1 MGMILQ
7 GFEGDRSKNRAGKT
21 LIISYASAARRVGVR
36 RWEVGTIVT
45 VVAKLSPLAVHF
57 MVYTIREL
65 FISSRHLPLQV
76 GNTKADGGAKS
87 IPIRISARMATRR

>member
-1 MGMILQ
+1 MLKKKMGMILQ

-21 LIISYASAARRVGVR
+21 LIISYASMCGRRVFVR

-45 VVAKLSPLAVHF
+45 VVAKLSPLAIHF

-76 GNTKADGGAKS
+76 GKYHG
-87 IPIRISARMATRR
+87 